1 MGYHGRHGHGR
12 RRPDHWND
20 YDQDSNN
27 PNHPAYERPT
37 YDPNNVTSIKG
48 IYIYIYMYV
57 YIYISLSLCLSVCAH
72 IISHIYIYTRQLI
85 DMKHIYT

>member
-48 IYIYIYMYV
+48 IYI
-57 YIYISLSLCLSVCAH
+57 SLSLCLSVCAH
-72 IISHIYIYTRQLI
+72 IISHIYIY
-85 DMKHIYT
+85 IYIQDNS